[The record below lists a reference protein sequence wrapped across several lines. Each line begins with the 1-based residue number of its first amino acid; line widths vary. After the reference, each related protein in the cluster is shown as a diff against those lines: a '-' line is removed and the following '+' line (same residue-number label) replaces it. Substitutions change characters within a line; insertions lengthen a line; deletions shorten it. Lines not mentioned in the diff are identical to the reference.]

1 MKIELE
7 PHDIKAITDR
17 VLQELR
23 PLLVE
28 IRDAVN
34 RKVSVEPKPQ
44 MPPSAPRNERDVVSR
59 AELER
64 LTGLSSSTLWRL
76 EKKREFPARVQLSHK
91 RVGWRRSEVAAW
103 VAERQAA

>member
-7 PHDIKAITDR
+7 PHDIRAIADQ

-34 RKVSVEPKPQ
+34 RKVVVEPKPQ
-44 MPPSAPRNERDVVSR
+44 MSPSAPRNERDVVSR
-59 AELER
+59 AELGR
-64 LTGLSSSTLWRL
+64 LTGLSSTTLWRM
-76 EKKREFPARVQLSHK
+76 ETDGRFPARVRLSHK

-103 VAERQAA
+103 LAERQAA